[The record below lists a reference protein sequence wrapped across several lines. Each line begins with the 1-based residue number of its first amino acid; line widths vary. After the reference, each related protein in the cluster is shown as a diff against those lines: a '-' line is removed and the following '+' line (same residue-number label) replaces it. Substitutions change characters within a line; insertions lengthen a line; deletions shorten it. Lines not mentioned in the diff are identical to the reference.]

1 MKRKILFTLLA
12 AVFAAG
18 IAFAEKLPVAKAV
31 RPEKELY
38 KTFANPDGR
47 HRPYVRWWWNGA
59 RVNEQEI
66 LRELDVMREAGIG
79 GVEINTIQ
87 FPDQTADTVGCAAL
101 TWLSDE
107 WIRMVN
113 VAADGCRERGMVCD
127 IIVGSGWPFGAE
139 YLAPE
144 EQVQMLY
151 PVTVDVE
158 GGRFTIG
165 RDEVLGMANA
175 HVANP
180 RSNPTKELMFIRLMP
195 KHVAHFTE
203 GVSYDEQAGND
214 TITVDVPEGEY
225 VLYFFVKLNGY
236 SRVILG
242 ALGASGPVVN
252 HLDGK
257 AVERYLDKFSD
268 AMHFTRGKLKGEIRA
283 AFCDSFELEGN
294 NWTPGSS
301 PSSRSVWVTRSIRSC
316 PMCSSVPEPWA
327 NPSVRLTAAVS
338 RPK

>member
-1 MKRKILFTLLA
+1 MKRKIFFILLA

-18 IAFAEKLPVAKAV
+18 IAFAEKLPVAKAF

-38 KTFANPDGR
+38 KTFANPDAR

-66 LRELDVMREAGIG
+66 LRELDVMHKAGIG

-113 VAADGCRERGMVCD
+113 VAADGCRERGMSATSSS
-127 IIVGSGWPFGAE
+127 GSAGPS
-139 YLAPE
+139 APNTLRPRSRCRCSIPLRS
-144 EQVQMLY
+144 MSRAAGL
-151 PVTVDVE
+151 PSTAT
-158 GGRFTIG
+158 RCWAW
-165 RDEVLGMANA
+165 ANA
-175 HVANP
+175 QVANP
-180 RSNPTKELMFIRLMP
+180 RSNPTKELLFIRLMP

-203 GVSYDEQAGND
+203 GVSYDDQAGND
-214 TITVDVPEGEY
+214 TITVDVPEGEH

-242 ALGASGPVVN
+242 APGASGP
-252 HLDGK
+252 
-257 AVERYLDKFSD
+257 
-268 AMHFTRGKLKGEIRA
+268 
-283 AFCDSFELEGN
+283 
-294 NWTPGSS
+294 W
-301 PSSRSVWVTRSIRSC
+301 
-316 PMCSSVPEPWA
+316 
-327 NPSVRLTAAVS
+327 
-338 RPK
+338 

>member
-1 MKRKILFTLLA
+1 MKRKIFFILLA

-18 IAFAEKLPVAKAV
+18 IAFAEKLPVAKAF

-38 KTFANPDGR
+38 KTFANPDAR

-66 LRELDVMREAGIG
+66 LRELDVMHKAGIG

-151 PVTVDVE
+151 PVTVDVK
-158 GGRFTIG
+158 GLPSAATRCSTWPTPKWPIPAAT
-165 RDEVLGMANA
+165 R
-175 HVANP
+175 P
-180 RSNPTKELMFIRLMP
+180 RSF
-195 KHVAHFTE
+195 
-203 GVSYDEQAGND
+203 
-214 TITVDVPEGEY
+214 
-225 VLYFFVKLNGY
+225 
-236 SRVILG
+236 
-242 ALGASGPVVN
+242 
-252 HLDGK
+252 
-257 AVERYLDKFSD
+257 
-268 AMHFTRGKLKGEIRA
+268 
-283 AFCDSFELEGN
+283 
-294 NWTPGSS
+294 
-301 PSSRSVWVTRSIRSC
+301 
-316 PMCSSVPEPWA
+316 CSSA
-327 NPSVRLTAAVS
+327 
-338 RPK
+338 

>member
-1 MKRKILFTLLA
+1 MKRKIFFILLA

-18 IAFAEKLPVAKAV
+18 IAFAEKLPVAKAF

-38 KTFANPDGR
+38 KTFANPDAR

-66 LRELDVMREAGIG
+66 LRELDVMHKAGIG

-151 PVTVDVE
+151 PVTVDVK

-165 RDEVLGMANA
+165 RDEVLLSLI
-175 HVANP
+175 H
-180 RSNPTKELMFIRLMP
+180 I
-195 KHVAHFTE
+195 
-203 GVSYDEQAGND
+203 
-214 TITVDVPEGEY
+214 
-225 VLYFFVKLNGY
+225 
-236 SRVILG
+236 
-242 ALGASGPVVN
+242 
-252 HLDGK
+252 
-257 AVERYLDKFSD
+257 
-268 AMHFTRGKLKGEIRA
+268 
-283 AFCDSFELEGN
+283 
-294 NWTPGSS
+294 
-301 PSSRSVWVTRSIRSC
+301 
-316 PMCSSVPEPWA
+316 
-327 NPSVRLTAAVS
+327 
-338 RPK
+338 